1 MNGIVNKHLAL
12 DVSPL
17 FLPLLS
23 CFDGDKLYC
32 LLTNTGFTD
41 INLFSGEWGSSARAF
56 VFTMTHNKIFIIYQY
71 I

>member
-23 CFDGDKLYC
+23 CFDGDKLYIVARVATAC
-32 LLTNTGFTD
+32 LPTLVLQ
-41 INLFSGEWGSSARAF
+41 IL
-56 VFTMTHNKIFIIYQY
+56 IYFQVNGVVQQGHSFLL
-71 I
+71 